1 MKSKNIAYIAI
12 LSAIAL
18 VVILAVHYLIPAKTV
33 PLAIVSAIGL
43 IVFYLI
49 GWKGGLAF
57 VVVVEILTFVLTGL
71 SITFFAL
78 SVLFIPY
85 IIYAYAIR
93 KISYVKSK
101 GSALGRTGISLAFF
115 YITSLL
121 LMLLS
126 QFTVGN
132 SSALYEMQEK
142 AGIYL
147 TALLFAIIA
156 LPADFFISQIAI
168 IVVERLKKNLKK

>member
-18 VVILAVHYLIPAKTV
+18 MVILAVHYLIPAKTV

-43 IVFYLI
+43 IVFYLL
-49 GWKGGLAF
+49 GWKGGIAF

-71 SITFFAL
+71 SITFIAL
-78 SVLFIPY
+78 SILFIPY

-93 KISYVKSK
+93 NLSYVKGK
-101 GSALGRTGISLAFF
+101 GVAIGRAGISLAFF
-115 YITSLL
+115 YVFSLL

-126 QFTVGN
+126 SFTVGN
-132 SSALYEMQEK
+132 SSALYEMQAK
-142 AGIYL
+142 VGIYI
-147 TALLFAIIA
+147 TALLFSLIA

-168 IVVERLKKNLKK
+168 IVVERLKKNIKK